1 MLDHIT
7 LLIGINVFEE
17 HLRKLHDP
25 SRCMIM
31 ISSEIKTKTTAIRY
45 NGRPIN
51 QYSFINGIAAM
62 HRQEEEEVLFC
73 HSNNCTMHN
82 NPLIFTIKT

>member
-17 HLRKLHDP
+17 HLTKLHAP
-25 SRCMIM
+25 SRCMII
-31 ISSEIKTKTTAIRY
+31 ISSEIKTKTTSITY

-51 QYSFINGIAAM
+51 QYSFINGMAAM
-62 HRQEEEEVLFC
+62 HRQEKEEILFC
-73 HSNNCTMHN
+73 HSNNCTQ
-82 NPLIFTIKT
+82 